1 MQTPQKLDFD
11 MRLKRYQVITLLV
24 FVILTVSFLGVI
36 LSGVIVSAMANS
48 ETSPYQVSLK
58 GNQITPTP
66 FQPNSFAN
74 ILEDGT
80 IELLPQPV
88 HTPTP
93 VPTIAAAQMPTNQM
107 NILLLG
113 VDDFAANGFRTD
125 VIMLLSLNPK
135 HNTASLISFPRD
147 LYVTIPGYWSN
158 RINTAWG
165 LGGFELLADTFEVNF
180 GIRPEYYMMVNYNGF
195 KDVID
200 SLGGIDVTVTQE
212 LQDSCSTDPSGW
224 CILEPGETHMDG
236 STALWYSRSRLTT
249 SDFDRNRRAQ
259 EVVQAIFQKIMNL
272 NMLLKVPELYSYY
285 REYVDTDVQLMDIIP
300 MLPLAS
306 SLMEEGN
313 IHRYAIGP
321 ESVTNWITA
330 EGAMVL
336 MPDYYAIAEILNEAL
351 YLNE

>member
-1 MQTPQKLDFD
+1 
-11 MRLKRYQVITLLV
+11 MRLNQHQKITLAV
-24 FVILTVSFLGVI
+24 FIVLTLSFVGVI
-36 LSGVIVSAMANS
+36 FSAALVRGMANS
-48 ETSPYQVSLK
+48 ASSKYQISLK
-58 GNQITPTP
+58 DYPPTATP
-66 FQPNSFAN
+66 FQPNAFAN

-93 VPTIAAAQMPTNQM
+93 VPVISEDQLPDRQM

-135 HNTASLISFPRD
+135 HNSISLVSFPRD

-158 RINTAWG
+158 RINTVWG

-180 GIRPEYYMMVNYNGF
+180 GIHPQYYMMVNYNGF
-195 KDVID
+195 RDVVN
-200 SLGGIDVTVTQE
+200 SLDGIDVVVTQE
-212 LQDSCSTDPSGW
+212 LQDSCGRDASGW
-224 CILEPGETHMDG
+224 CIIKPGTVHMDG
-236 STALWYSRSRLTT
+236 DMALWYSRSRLTS

-259 EVVQAIFQKIMNL
+259 EVVKAIFTKAMNL
-272 NMLLKVPELYSYY
+272 NMLPKVPELYGLY
-285 REYVDTDVQLMDIIP
+285 REYIDTNVQLLDILP
-300 MLPLAS
+300 YLPLAS
-306 SLMEEGN
+306 EVMKTGN
-313 IHRYAIGP
+313 INQYAVGP
-321 ESVTNWITA
+321 EVVSNWITA

-336 MPDYYAIAEILNEAL
+336 IPNYYGISEILSEAL